1 MAPIK
6 IDSGYK
12 KALKQ
17 FQDSD
22 PLKMSIR
29 SKSRYNK
36 ETKKFVV
43 RFLKVDYQVSY
54 PGGQALFLDNEG
66 KEPEIEIKILLLH
79 YLVGCEDIPLS
90 GDLISF
96 KGLPSSVA
104 YHEAFLK
111 RAINP
116 ISKVFSTNPEGFKKA
131 IESLGGKEIGHADI
145 SFSIPVLPKVPLTYV
160 LWLSDEELPG
170 SANILFDSSASSHLP
185 TEDLAVLGEITTSRL
200 INLQQAPKQ
209 S

>member
-1 MAPIK
+1 MALIK
-6 IDSGYK
+6 IDSGYE

-17 FQDSD
+17 FHASD
-22 PLKMSIR
+22 PFKMSIS

-36 ETKKFVV
+36 EAKKFVV

-54 PGGQALFLDNEG
+54 PGGKVLFLDNEDQ
-66 KEPEIEIKILLLH
+66 EPEIEIKILLLH
-79 YLVGCEDIPLS
+79 YLTGCRDILLS

-116 ISKVFSTNPEGFKKA
+116 VSKVFSTNPDGIKKA
-131 IESLGGKEIGHADI
+131 IESLGGREIGYGDI
-145 SFSIPVLPKVPLTYV
+145 SFSIPVLPKIPLTYV

-200 INLQQAPKQ
+200 INSQPAPKQ
-209 S
+209 I